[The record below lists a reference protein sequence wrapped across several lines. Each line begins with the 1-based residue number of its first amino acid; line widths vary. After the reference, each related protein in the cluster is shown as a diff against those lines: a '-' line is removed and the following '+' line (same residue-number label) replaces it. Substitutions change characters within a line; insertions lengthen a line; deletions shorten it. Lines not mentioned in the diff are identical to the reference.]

1 MVKVI
6 LFFLIFQIQIYASFN
21 ESPMEPWGPDSEL
34 LHPQTQSSASKLTL
48 SKKISDKMI
57 RFYQNVISPID
68 GPRSN
73 YEPSSSEY
81 TRQAI
86 CKYGFIKG
94 FVLGCDRLLR
104 ENKAEWHYP
113 IVSTE
118 RGDRKSDPLR

>member
-6 LFFLIFQIQIYASFN
+6 LFFLTFQLQLFAQFN
-21 ESPMEPWGPDSEL
+21 ESPIDPWGVDLEL
-34 LHPQTQSSASKLTL
+34 LEPQAATSPIKLTL
-48 SKKISDKMI
+48 SKKISHKMI
-57 RFYQNVISPID
+57 KFYQNVISPID

-73 YEPSSSEY
+73 YSPSSSEY

-104 ENKAEWHYP
+104 ENKGQWHYP
-113 IVSTE
+113 IVSTSE
-118 RGDRKSDPLR
+118 GDRKSDPLR